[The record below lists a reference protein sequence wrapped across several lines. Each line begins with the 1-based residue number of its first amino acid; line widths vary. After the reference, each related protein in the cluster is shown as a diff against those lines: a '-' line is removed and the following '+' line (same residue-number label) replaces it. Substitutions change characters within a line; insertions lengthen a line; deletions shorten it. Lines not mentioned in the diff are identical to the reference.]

1 MERLCVRDLH
11 GPFDGRTLASL
22 PAGARIQWREPLA
35 GADLARAVGWL
46 HLNPE
51 ASLRLYGR
59 ACDQLGALARGPFV
73 PARLALDATRLDT
86 GLSLPGV
93 GDLTLAGTPTDW
105 AAALAAFPALETL
118 QADLRGGAF
127 DLATLAHAPKLRR
140 LSLANARLR
149 GEWQVESPPGLKVI
163 ELRDMPAVRV
173 EELLRLPGT
182 VALRLSRIGEM
193 RSIDALTGHANL
205 RVVAL
210 EALTHVDCVHVLAT
224 LPRLESLDVRGLW
237 QLSLDDVAF
246 IPTML
251 GLRRLGIDIGG
262 RRKNVEIYKK
272 VRLPKPPPFDVR
284 YDLTTS

>member
-1 MERLCVRDLH
+1 V
-11 GPFDGRTLASL
+11 
-22 PAGARIQWREPLA
+22 
-35 GADLARAVGWL
+35 
-46 HLNPE
+46 
-51 ASLRLYGR
+51 
-59 ACDQLGALARGPFV
+59 
-73 PARLALDATRLDT
+73 RLALDATRLDT

-93 GDLTLAGTPTDW
+93 GDLTLDGTPADW
-105 AAALAAFPALETL
+105 AATLAAFPALETL
-118 QADLRGGAF
+118 QADLRGGTF
-127 DLATLAHAPKLRR
+127 DLATLAYAPNLRR

-149 GEWQVESPPGLKVI
+149 GQWRAETPPGLKVI
-163 ELRDMPAVRV
+163 ELRDMPAGGVD
-173 EELLRLPGT
+173 ELLRVPGT

-193 RSIDALTGHANL
+193 RSIDALGGHANL

-210 EALTHVDCVHVLAT
+210 EALTHVDSVQVLAT

-246 IPTML
+246 IPSMF
-251 GLRRLGIDIGG
+251 GLRRLAIDIGG

>member
-11 GPFDGRTLASL
+11 GPFDDRTLASL

-35 GADLARAVGWL
+35 AADLARAVGWL
-46 HLNPE
+46 HANPD

-59 ACDQLGALARGPFV
+59 ACGQLAALARGPFV

-86 GLSLPGV
+86 GESLPGV
-93 GDLTLAGTPTDW
+93 GDLTLDGAPADW
-105 AAALAAFPALETL
+105 SATLAAFPALETL

-127 DLATLAHAPKLRR
+127 DLATLAHAPNLRR

-149 GEWQVESPPGLKVI
+149 GKWRAESPPGLKVV
-163 ELRDMPAVRV
+163 ELRDMAAGGV

-193 RSIDALTGHANL
+193 RTIDALAGHADL

-210 EALTHVDCVHVLAT
+210 EALTHVDSVNVLAT

-246 IPTML
+246 IPSIL
-251 GLRRLGIDIGG
+251 GLRRLALDIGG

-272 VRLPKPPPFDVR
+272 VRLPKPAPFDVR

>member
-11 GPFDGRTLASL
+11 GPFADRTFASL

-35 GADLARAVGWL
+35 EADLSRAAAWL
-46 HLNPE
+46 QTHPE

-59 ACDQLGALARGPFV
+59 ACGQLAALAHGPFV
-73 PARLALDATRLDT
+73 PARLALDATRLDS
-86 GLSLPGV
+86 GLSHPGV
-93 GDLTLAGTPTDW
+93 ADLTLDGTPADW
-105 AAALAAFPALETL
+105 AATLAAFPAVETL
-118 QADLRGGAF
+118 QADLRGGGF
-127 DLATLAHAPKLRR
+127 DLAALAHAPNLRR

-149 GEWQVESPPGLKVI
+149 GEWRAASSPGLSVV
-163 ELRDMPAVRV
+163 ELRDMPAGGA
-173 EELLRLPGT
+173 EELLRFPDT

-193 RSIDALTGHANL
+193 RSIDALAGHANL

-210 EALTHVDCVHVLAT
+210 EALTHVDSVHVLAT

-246 IPTML
+246 IPSML
-251 GLRRLGIDIGG
+251 GLRRLALDIGG